1 VTRVKKTQHV
11 SLLQIFVRVTD
22 SGTPPLSD
30 TEVFTVTVQRNLNPP
45 VFNPLTYLAEIQE
58 NHQVG
63 NGIGVTVRATDAD
76 ISVSYFV

>member
-1 VTRVKKTQHV
+1 M
-11 SLLQIFVRVTD
+11 RVTD

-30 TEVFTVTVQRNLNPP
+30 TEVFTVMVQRNLNPP
-45 VFNPLTYLAEIQE
+45 VFSPLTYSAEIQE

-63 NGIGVTVRATDAD
+63 NDIGVTVRATDAD

>member
-1 VTRVKKTQHV
+1 M
-11 SLLQIFVRVTD
+11 RVTD

-45 VFNPLTYLAEIQE
+45 VFNPLTYSAEIQE

-63 NGIGVTVRATDAD
+63 NGINVTVRATDAD